1 MNQPVMDP
9 LHELYRQHG
18 ISGPITTR
26 RIRAGRNSEVSHLT
40 NADGQWILKRYYK
53 EPNDPRDRMG
63 VEFGFLTFLA
73 GAGARPVPKP
83 LAKDVA
89 LGCALYS
96 FLPGERPG
104 AITPELVTQAASFV
118 VSLDRLRE
126 SPGASALPAA
136 ADSCSSL
143 REHVALMATR
153 VSRLVAVR
161 REPDTEAAHA
171 FVAERLQPLC
181 ERLQRDLAHEFED
194 PPLAEPLPHES
205 RILSPSDFGFHNTL
219 LHEGRLSFVDFEYAG
234 WDDPAK
240 LACDFICQPELP
252 VSEVQGRQFC
262 DELSA
267 QLSHGDAIGHRVRKL
282 LPVHRL
288 KWCCILLNELRMEDR
303 KRRLHATGVEP
314 AGLLAVQLAKAQR
327 YFDEHLAPLT

>member
-1 MNQPVMDP
+1 MNQPAMDP
-9 LHELYRQHG
+9 LHELYRRHG

-53 EPNDPRDRMG
+53 QPNDPRDRMG

-73 GAGARPVPKP
+73 GAGARSVPKP

-96 FLPGERPG
+96 FLPGERPA
-104 AITPELVTQAASFV
+104 AITAELVTQAASFV
-118 VSLDRLRE
+118 VSLDQLRE
-126 SPGASALPAA
+126 SPGARALPAA

-143 REHVALMATR
+143 REHLALMATR
-153 VSRLVAVR
+153 VDRLVAVR
-161 REPDTEAAHA
+161 REPDTEEAHA
-171 FVAERLQPLC
+171 FVAERLQPLS
-181 ERLQRDLAHEFED
+181 ERLQQRLAHELED
-194 PPLAEPLPHES
+194 PRLAEPIPHES
-205 RILSPSDFGFHNTL
+205 RVLSPSDFGFHNTL

-240 LACDFICQPELP
+240 LVCDFICQPELP
-252 VSEVQGRQFC
+252 VSDAQGRQFC
-262 DELSA
+262 EELSS
-267 QLSHGDAIGHRVRKL
+267 QLPHGDAIGQRVRKL

-288 KWCCILLNELRMEDR
+288 KWCCILLNELRIEDR

-314 AGLLAVQLAKAQR
+314 EGLLAVQLAKAQR

>member
-1 MNQPVMDP
+1 MNQPAMDP
-9 LHELYRQHG
+9 LHELYRRHG
-18 ISGPITTR
+18 IAGPITTR

-40 NADGQWILKRYYK
+40 NAGGQWILKRYCK
-53 EPNDPRDRMG
+53 EPNDQRDRMG
-63 VEFGFLTFLA
+63 VEFGFLTFLE
-73 GAGARPVPKP
+73 GAGARSVPKP

-96 FLPGERPG
+96 FLPGERPA

-118 VSLDRLRE
+118 VSLDQLRE
-126 SPGASALPAA
+126 SPGAKALPAA

-143 REHVALMATR
+143 REHLALMATR
-153 VSRLVAVR
+153 VGRLRAVR
-161 REPDTEAAHA
+161 REPDTEEAHA

-181 ERLQRDLAHEFED
+181 ERLQRGLAHELEN
-194 PPLAEPLPHES
+194 PRLAEPLPHEF
-205 RILSPSDFGFHNTL
+205 RILSPSDFGFHNAL

-240 LACDFICQPELP
+240 LVCDFICQPELP
-252 VSEVQGRQFC
+252 VSDVQGRQFC
-262 DELSA
+262 EELSS
-267 QLSHGDAIGHRVRKL
+267 QLSHGDAIGQRVRKL

-288 KWCCILLNELRMEDR
+288 KWCCILLNELRIEDR
-303 KRRLHATGVEP
+303 RRRLHATGVEP
-314 AGLLAVQLAKAQR
+314 EGLLAVQLAKAQG